1 MAGCSGFAGLGFNA
15 CGRVAVVAFS
25 LFACQGAVA
34 ADAPLDPFSV
44 TQAVRL
50 AKMRADVATA
60 KLKVGYPGKCY
71 EPTEEEMKWKLDEF
85 TPKPRKVAAVLDY
98 YDIGEETIGYVEAK
112 GKSCP
117 KLYVGESVSE
127 MRSTDKSGFE
137 QTTEMREV
145 SPGVWRSVVPLA
157 LRYFRFVGAVE
168 EVRFLEDV
176 DSSLVLKGAFSSMDP
191 KMDRIWKA
199 AARTVFLCSRHFI
212 VDGVKRDRLP
222 WAGDLSVSL
231 LANAY
236 TYADAETV
244 KRTIAALETFRP
256 ETSDVNGLIDYS
268 LWLVISHD
276 LFQLYFGDMD
286 FLRVQYPSIRSRLE
300 VFARRA
306 DKDGL
311 LRNDGFGGDGLGGAG
326 GKIFVDWTPEIRDNV
341 GDGAVSSLNMVYK
354 GALDAGARLAERMG
368 AKDDA
373 ERWRARANAVKAA
386 ARKRW
391 LDKKT
396 GLFGPLRYANFY
408 AVAFDV
414 AEKGELSGIGEAL
427 ASGAMPPVGTP
438 YCAYWQNAALVKC
451 GFADVAME
459 NVMKMWGGMLDDGAT
474 TFWEGWSEEKRGD
487 EKYVFYRRPFA
498 NSLCH
503 AWSASPAFFFAREI
517 AGIRP
522 LSDGWKTWAKNPLP
536 QAEGMEFSVPTPRG
550 EIKVAVPGSEG
561 EARRTFEKARHF
573 RGDTNV
579 KALSGI
585 DNASWIWA
593 ADEPAFV
600 VPQGNEF
607 RKFRIEFDSTEE
619 APHLDFSVSA
629 DSRYYLTIDGKFVS
643 RGPNRS
649 TTENW
654 QFQSYRV
661 ALKPGRHV
669 VEATVWQLTNTMAP
683 LAQLTWMPGFVFY
696 ACEPY
701 RSALTTGIAKWK
713 CGKVDCIRR
722 FDGKDTAGCGWA
734 TGGQWEVVGTGPY
747 AFEPKE
753 WKDVVEVRRP
763 ITAYGYGGRA
773 PGWMLFPTQLPDQT
787 ETKVAPGRFLAA
799 VRGEPMRA
807 MYEYTEADTKS
818 PDVAALNELVGKGKK
833 FVVPPRTSIQAA
845 WHLGEYICAYP
856 VLRTNGGKG
865 AKVSWTWAE
874 SPRTRGTKGRN
885 GDGKKGRRDTIVGQ
899 YLNTYGDMF
908 VCDGREGAE
917 FSIPWFRCGLWCK
930 IDIAT
935 ADEPLEITGMELIES
950 RYPLEDAAGF
960 SSKDDPSLAD
970 IRRIC
975 RRAMQMCCH
984 EMLFDC
990 PYYEQQ
996 MYPGDTRVQLLVL
1009 SALSRDDRIIKRA
1022 IELYDLGTRDD
1033 GMCPFNWPT
1042 RGLQE
1047 GFTYTL
1053 CYLMMY
1059 GDYAM
1064 NHADRA
1070 WLEARIPG
1078 MRKSMAGCEI
1088 YENSRGLVENTP
1100 GWNFMDW
1107 TPGWKKGVP
1116 PGGLCG
1122 EGVNSE
1128 INLQWLLAVESAA
1141 KAERALGNELQAQYW
1156 DEKAERLKK
1165 AIVDAFWCEERGL
1178 LAETPDMRTFSEHS
1192 QAMAII
1198 ADALPKDKLERC
1210 AKALVEDPGLAR
1222 CTVYF
1227 SYYLF
1232 EAYFKI
1238 GRADLFERR
1247 LDMWRGYVAKGVTTL
1262 LEAPDEGKNGQ
1273 SEPRSDCHA
1282 WGAHPIWFMQT
1293 GLAGIKPAAP
1303 FFEKVLVEPQPGALK
1318 SFHVRH
1324 PHPKGFVEADLEFN
1338 GRKASGTVKTPVP
1351 GTFVFGGATVELK
1364 PGCNAIQ
1371 M

>member
-98 YDIGEETIGYVEAK
+98 YDVGEETIGYVEAK
-112 GKSCP
+112 GKACP
-117 KLYVGESVSE
+117 KLYVGESIPE

-145 SPGVWRSVVPLA
+145 APGVWRSVVPLA
-157 LRYFRFVGAVE
+157 LRYFRFVGAVA

-176 DSSLVLKGAFSSMDP
+176 DSSLVLKGKFSSMDP
-191 KMDRIWKA
+191 KVDSIWRA

-236 TYADAETV
+236 TYADADTV

-300 VFARRA
+300 VFSRRA

-311 LRNDGFGGDGLGGAG
+311 LRNDGFGGDGLGGSG

-373 ERWRARANAVKAA
+373 ERWRARANAVRAA

-391 LDKKT
+391 LDPKT

-414 AEKGELSGIGEAL
+414 AEKGELKGIGEAL
-427 ASGAMPPVGTP
+427 ASGALPPVGTP

-522 LSDGWKTWAKNPLP
+522 LSDGWKTWIKNPLP
-536 QAEGMEFSVPTPRG
+536 QAEGMSFSVPTPRG
-550 EIKVAVPGSEG
+550 EIKVAVPGKTG
-561 EARRTFEKARHF
+561 EAKRTFSKARLV

-579 KALSGI
+579 KALLGI

-593 ADEPAFV
+593 AGEPAFV

-607 RKFRIEFDSTEE
+607 RKFRIEFDSTAE
-619 APHLDFSVSA
+619 APYLDFSVSA

-661 ALKPGRHV
+661 ALEPGRHV

-713 CGKVDCIRR
+713 CGKVDCIRK

-763 ITAYGYGGRA
+763 IAAWGYGGRA

-787 ETKVAPGRFLAA
+787 ETKVAPGRILAA

-818 PDVAALNELVGKGKK
+818 PDVAALNDLVGKGKK

-856 VLRTNGGKG
+856 ILKTNGGRG

-874 SPRTRGTKGRN
+874 SPRTRGTNGRN
-885 GDGKKGRRDTIVGQ
+885 GGGKKGRRDTIVGQ

-908 VCDGREGAE
+908 VCDGRQGAE

-935 ADEPLEITGMELIES
+935 ADEPLEITGLELVES
-950 RYPLEDAAGF
+950 RYPLEDEAGF

-1009 SALSRDDRIIKRA
+1009 SALSRDERIIKRA

-1238 GRADLFERR
+1238 GRADLFQKR

-1293 GLAGIKPAAP
+1293 GLSGIKPAAP